1 MKEDYSIL
9 LYNQLHGSFYFIFYF
24 IFIGMDEVGLHRF
37 LGRCDSKNLDCIFP
51 SWDQMTISFEEL
63 KEVMIFEDTEG
74 REQTITYW
82 HNYLYNLSKY
92 EAGQLSLTDMCCF
105 WTAMNTLPPRSCT
118 LQVKF
123 DDGDNTLPTAET
135 CFSSI
140 TLPTVHTSYDDF
152 RKHMDTALRYGSL
165 GIDLS

>member
-1 MKEDYSIL
+1 
-9 LYNQLHGSFYFIFYF
+9 
-24 IFIGMDEVGLHRF
+24 MDEVGLHRF

-92 EAGQLSLTDMCCF
+92 EAGMYV
-105 WTAMNTLPPRSCT
+105 ANH
-118 LQVKF
+118 
-123 DDGDNTLPTAET
+123 
-135 CFSSI
+135 I
-140 TLPTVHTSYDDF
+140 
-152 RKHMDTALRYGSL
+152 
-165 GIDLS
+165 I